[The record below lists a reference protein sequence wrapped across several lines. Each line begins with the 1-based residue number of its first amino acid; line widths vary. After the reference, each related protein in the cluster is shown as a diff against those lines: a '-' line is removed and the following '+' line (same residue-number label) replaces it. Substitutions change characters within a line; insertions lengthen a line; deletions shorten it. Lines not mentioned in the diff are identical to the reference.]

1 MGRKNRELIF
11 KTYIAHLR
19 QKQTAGFTLLELL
32 MAIVVGSI
40 VMYAMMTLVLS
51 LLGTEKQETAKSQIQ
66 QEMGLAMDYIA
77 SEMQEAVYIYP
88 GNCLDGVDGGTDGC
102 TDLRTQINF
111 PQEIHP
117 ILAFWKLEPIPYTED
132 DNLPEDCTALPTAQA
147 GDCRDLKTRG
157 HTYTLVVYSL
167 RVNLAQLGQNPI
179 NQAGVVWQGP
189 AQITRYRLR
198 KYDPLASLTP
208 TPGFEQDP
216 NPSNFGE
223 WPSGGIQ
230 TIPLDHPVLVDSVD
244 NQNQPELEDCP
255 DDYTRSAVS
264 GNNISSFYAC
274 VRNPGRGTM
283 QDAIVFLRGNAIAR
297 AGQPPA
303 SRNPTYLPSLQRQVQ
318 ARSVFQ
324 REPPTLD

>member
-1 MGRKNRELIF
+1 MIF

-88 GNCLDGVDGGTDGC
+88 GDCLNGVNEDPDKC

-111 PQEIHP
+111 PQEIQP
-117 ILAFWKLEPIPYTED
+117 ILAFWKLEPVPYTTD
-132 DNLPEDCTALPTAQA
+132 DGLPNDCNAVNSPQ
-147 GDCRDLKTRG
+147 DCRDLKTRG

-167 RVNLAQLGQNPI
+167 RD
-179 NQAGVVWQGP
+179 NQTEPWQGP
-189 AQITRYRLR
+189 AQLTRYRLR
-198 KYDPLASLTP
+198 QYQTLANLTP
-208 TPGFEQDP
+208 APGF
-216 NPSNFGE
+216 NPAPEPPDFGN
-223 WPSGGIQ
+223 WGGGGIQ
-230 TIPLDHPVLVDSVD
+230 TTLQDHPVLVDSVD
-244 NQNQPELEDCP
+244 NRNQPPLTDCP
-255 DDYTRSAVS
+255 TDYTRSPVNA
-264 GNNISSFYAC
+264 NNSSSFYAC

-297 AGQPPA
+297 AGLPLD

-318 ARSVFQ
+318 ARSVFG